1 MLALRI
7 PFDELMLFFMVLV
20 RVVAIFAAMPVFS
33 SHNLPNMIKAGL
45 ALAIALAVFPAL
57 DLGRTGGLQNWG
69 VLTMGVMG
77 EVLLGACIGLLV
89 RILFAGVQLAGQ
101 IAGYQMGL
109 AIANIMDPA
118 TSLQIPILAQAYNLL
133 AMLIFLTIDAHHWF
147 FRSLVDSFTLLP
159 LFEFRLSAS
168 IVSHLVDTAG
178 AMFVIAVKIGA
189 PVIVVLLL
197 TSVAFGL
204 LARTVPQMNIFIV
217 AMPLKIVVGLVFV
230 ILSLPYLRLFL
241 VELFQDFG
249 ASLNTVV
256 RMMGP

>member
-230 ILSLPYLRLFL
+230 ILSLPYLRLFM

>member
-33 SHNLPNMIKAGL
+33 SHNLPNMIKAAL

-230 ILSLPYLRLFL
+230 ILSLPYLRLFM

>member
-7 PFDELMLFFMVLV
+7 PFDQLMLFFMVLM

-33 SHNLPNMIKAGL
+33 SRNLPNMVKAGL

-57 DLGRTGGLQNWG
+57 DLGPTDGLGNWG
-69 VLTMGVMG
+69 LLTVGVLG
-77 EVLLGACIGLLV
+77 EFLLGACIGLLV
-89 RILFAGVQLAGQ
+89 RLLFAGIQMAGQ

-147 FRSLVDSFTLLP
+147 FRSLVDSFSLLP
-159 LFEFRLSAS
+159 LFDFRLSAS
-168 IVSHLVDTAG
+168 IISHLFDTAG

-189 PVIVVLLL
+189 PVIVVLIL

-230 ILSLPYLRLFL
+230 IFSLPYLRLFL
-241 VELFQDFG
+241 IDLFGDFG
-249 ASLNTVV
+249 ASLNTVI

>member
-33 SHNLPNMIKAGL
+33 SRNLPNMIKAGL
-45 ALAIALAVFPAL
+45 AMAIALAVFPAL
-57 DLGRTGGLQNWG
+57 DLGRTGGLPNWG
-69 VLTMGVMG
+69 FLAVGVMG

-147 FRSLVDSFTLLP
+147 FRSLVESFSLLP

-168 IVSHLVDTAG
+168 IISHLVDTAG

-230 ILSLPYLRLFL
+230 VLSLPYLRLFL
-241 VELFQDFG
+241 IELFQDFG
-249 ASLNTVV
+249 ASLNNVI